1 MAPLGKAWQWSG
13 RGRGWR
19 AGSWWVSRRWGLC
32 GRVTWLTGTP
42 LPLSLCAVCAAE
54 PCVGD
59 RSVFC
64 HVEVLGRYCAIPG
77 YHRLCCESC
86 TKKALGPAASPDPS
100 LVSPP
105 PFSTPGTSLPEPK
118 ATPEAVEPTRG
129 PVELDGRQ
137 QGPPTQLPGPPDRG
151 SSAAQHHTAPQ
162 TLSPGALG
170 GTSPTTPQG
179 PPWGW
184 TQPPVP
190 ASEGQGQP
198 REDPR
203 HPGTGLPATSPVT

>member
-1 MAPLGKAWQWSG
+1 
-13 RGRGWR
+13 
-19 AGSWWVSRRWGLC
+19 
-32 GRVTWLTGTP
+32 
-42 LPLSLCAVCAAE
+42 E
-54 PCVGD
+54 PCAGD
-59 RSVFC
+59 RSIFC
-64 HVEVLGRYCAIPG
+64 HLEVLGRYCTIPG

-86 TKKALGPAASPDPS
+86 TKKASGPATSPDPS
-100 LVSPP
+100 PASPP

-129 PVELDGRQ
+129 PGELDDHQ
-137 QGPPTQLPGPPDRG
+137 QGRPTQLPGPRDRG
-151 SSAAQHHTAPQ
+151 SSASQ
-162 TLSPGALG
+162 TLSPRAFG

-190 ASEGQGQP
+190 ASEGPGQS
-198 REDPR
+198 REEPR